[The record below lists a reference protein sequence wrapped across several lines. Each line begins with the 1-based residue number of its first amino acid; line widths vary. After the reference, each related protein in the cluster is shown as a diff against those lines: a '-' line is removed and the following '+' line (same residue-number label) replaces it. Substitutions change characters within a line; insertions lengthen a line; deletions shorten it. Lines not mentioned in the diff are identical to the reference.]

1 MDLSDN
7 ITPPKITLRYVGIAI
22 AITFF
27 ANSLIGLLFAAT
39 YSVFNLDALIT
50 DLVYSHCIGWLMLI
64 FLLGGRHLIWPRTGP
79 SSLGLFALALFGGAA
94 AWIFGNYLG
103 AAINGQPPFL
113 MAKFGASRMIPGLV
127 MTSLGAIIGT
137 VYFRNREHLA
147 ILKVKAEQQALAA
160 ETAQRQLIGAQLT
173 TLQAQLEPH
182 MLFNTLANLRA
193 LIGIDPGAAQLMLDK
208 LNSFLRATL
217 SSTRQKE
224 ITLAQEFQLVN
235 DYLDLMKI
243 RLSFRLNF
251 ELNLPAA
258 LRDTVVPPLLL
269 QPLVENAIKH
279 GIEPFTDNG
288 FISVTAKRSGEM
300 LQLLVIDTSNAK
312 EVTAPFSAKEV
323 RDNQGFGL
331 TQLKERLTQL
341 YGDKAILNVSF
352 RDRENSQTTV
362 EIYLPC

>member
-1 MDLSDN
+1 MGLSDEVA
-7 ITPPKITLRYVGIAI
+7 PPKITLRYVGIAI

-39 YSVFNLDALIT
+39 YSVFNLNALVT
-50 DLVYSHCIGWLMLI
+50 DLVYSHCVGWLMLI
-64 FLLGGRHLIWPRTGP
+64 FLLGGRHLLWPR
-79 SSLGLFALALFGGAA
+79 SSPNSWGLFALALFGSAA

-127 MTSLGAIIGT
+127 MTSLGAIVGT
-137 VYFRNREHLA
+137 VYFHNREHLA
-147 ILKVKAEQQALAA
+147 TLKVKTEQQALAA

-193 LIGIDPGAAQLMLDK
+193 LIGIDPAAAQLMLDK

-243 RLSFRLNF
+243 RLGARLNF
-251 ELNLPAA
+251 QLNLPEAI
-258 LRDTVVPPLLL
+258 RNTVVPPLLL
-269 QPLVENAIKH
+269 QPLIENAIKH

-288 FISVTAKRSGEM
+288 FVSVTAKRSGAM
-300 LQLLVIDTSNAK
+300 LQLLVIDTSNTK
-312 EVTAPFSAKEV
+312 EVTAHYSAKEIS
-323 RDNQGFGL
+323 DNQGFGL

-352 RDRENSQTTV
+352 RDYENSKTTV
-362 EIYLPC
+362 EIHLPC